1 MANKVLFFTA
11 TAAQYAALE
20 SKNENAIYFIYD
32 TGEIYK
38 GSTPFSFPC
47 KIVDTFPVTG
57 TQGVIYI
64 NADGIAKIWN
74 GTAYVDF
81 AGNGADKFL
90 NAVARHVVTDTE
102 AGTGVFADA
111 AEGDVGVLFTMADS
125 SQMFVELTDLVDT
138 YAADNAGNNAVA
150 VTVTGYNIS
159 ADLNVSD
166 DADNQLEVKENGV
179 FVQPTVWQ
187 TLE

>member
-11 TAAQYAALE
+11 TAAQYAALQT
-20 SKNENAIYFIYD
+20 KNESAIYFLTD

-47 KIVDTFPVTG
+47 KLVDEFPAAGVK
-57 TQGVIYI
+57 GVIYI
-64 NADGIAKIWN
+64 NADGIAKIWT

-90 NAVARHVVTDTE
+90 NAVNRHVVTAEE
-102 AGTGVFADA
+102 AGTGVFTDTGA
-111 AEGDVGVLFTMADS
+111 GDVGVLFTMADG
-125 SQMFVELTDLVDT
+125 SQMFIELTDLVDT
-138 YAADNAGNNAVA
+138 YAADNAGSNAVA

-159 ADLNVSD
+159 ADLNVSE
-166 DADNQLEVKENGV
+166 ADGNLLEVKNDGV
-179 FVQPTVWQ
+179 FVSPLVWQ
-187 TLE
+187 TVE